1 MEGRLQNGAGMV
13 SYTFVIT
20 YKRVRSKTVVKRGS
34 SIKFILCIPP

>member
-1 MEGRLQNGAGMV
+1 MEEKVENGVDMV